1 MEVQSVHLIGMKND
15 RDHRV
20 LITEGKRKRRRCLTW
35 MVPVGR
41 LQLGQSERG
50 SEMDSFAYTRNYDN
64 IALFDKHTRRF
75 TFILGDGGIYS
86 YDAIKKA
93 RKSLEYVGTPLENA
107 FANIGRIG
115 LGNAFSSGS
124 EKVQVRVKLFFT
136 DGTFTYGYVS
146 KETVQKGSLQYH
158 KEIVKAEKVVKVL
171 NTIARKNRKRMP
183 IKFSNQNRRIK

>member
-1 MEVQSVHLIGMKND
+1 M
-15 RDHRV
+15 
-20 LITEGKRKRRRCLTW
+20 GKRRLCLNMAGACW
-35 MVPVGR
+35 AAPVR
-41 LQLGQSERG
+41 AESERG

-115 LGNAFSSGS
+115 PGNAFSSGS

-146 KETVQKGSLQYH
+146 KETVQRALY
-158 KEIVKAEKVVKVL
+158 
-171 NTIARKNRKRMP
+171 NTIKKLQKLKRL
-183 IKFSNQNRRIK
+183 

>member
-1 MEVQSVHLIGMKND
+1 MDGACW
-15 RDHRV
+15 
-20 LITEGKRKRRRCLTW
+20 TA
-35 MVPVGR
+35 PVR
-41 LQLGQSERG
+41 AESERG

-115 LGNAFSSGS
+115 PGNAFSSGS

-158 KEIVKAEKVVKVL
+158 KEIAKAEKVVKVL
-171 NTIARKNRKRMP
+171 NTIARKNRKEDANQDFL
-183 IKFSNQNRRIK
+183 IKIRRIK

>member
-1 MEVQSVHLIGMKND
+1 MAGACW
-15 RDHRV
+15 
-20 LITEGKRKRRRCLTW
+20 TA
-35 MVPVGR
+35 PVR
-41 LQLGQSERG
+41 AESERG

-115 LGNAFSSGS
+115 PGNAFSSGS
-124 EKVQVRVKLFFT
+124 EKVQVRVKLFFHRWY
-136 DGTFTYGYVS
+136 FHIWVC
-146 KETVQKGSLQYH
+146 
-158 KEIVKAEKVVKVL
+158 I
-171 NTIARKNRKRMP
+171 
-183 IKFSNQNRRIK
+183 